1 MKISDMAD
9 PRGLYAG
16 IDMPEA
22 VITPPNVRDKD
33 GKIIP
38 PANYSMAFE
47 HLTPVSVEV
56 ILKL

>member
-1 MKISDMAD
+1 MTLSDMPD

-16 IDMPEA
+16 INMPEA
-22 VITPPNVRDKD
+22 VITPPTVCDKD
-33 GKIIP
+33 GNIIL
-38 PANYSMAFE
+38 PANYKKALD

>member
-1 MKISDMAD
+1 MTISDMAD

-16 IDMPEA
+16 INMPDA

-33 GKIIP
+33 GTIVQ
-38 PANYSMAFE
+38 PAKYSTAFE